1 MGGFVF
7 VMKKIG
13 VLFGVGNEEEF
24 KFYVD
29 CLVLSIENI
38 NDIILEKGKL
48 EVIDGFGVFD
58 KGREIFLCF

>member
-1 MGGFVF
+1 
-7 VMKKIG
+7 MKKIG

-24 KFYVD
+24 KSYVD

-48 EVIDGFGVFD
+48 EVIDGFGVFG

>member
-1 MGGFVF
+1 
-7 VMKKIG
+7 MKKIG

-48 EVIDGFGVFD
+48 EVIDGFGVFG